1 LEFLS
6 LFEEAIVA
14 RVFDTPI
21 KTNDQSVDRVLAAGL
36 PVVLVF
42 LDGTASSDLERAMDR
57 LAEKNA
63 GHLLVAQIQVRD
75 NPETKRRYGIT
86 SSPAVVTIQD
96 TQERSKAQG
105 ISAADLEAHVDY
117 LLERGPMPQPRKAAG
132 GNGRVSTS
140 GVSRGTQARPSAGT
154 STSRP
159 VVVTDASFDR
169 DVMSSPLPVLVDFW
183 APWCGPCRM
192 TDPIVEKFAGEYAGR
207 LRVAKVNVDE
217 NPYIAQ
223 RFGIQSIPTMMVVRN
238 GQIVDRWM
246 GAMPEPVLRNKVSP
260 HI

>member
-1 LEFLS
+1 
-6 LFEEAIVA
+6 VA

-36 PVVLVF
+36 PVALVF
-42 LDGTASSDLERAMDR
+42 LDGPASSDLERAMDR
-57 LAEKNA
+57 LAGKNA

-75 NPETKRRYGIT
+75 NPETQRRYGI
-86 SSPAVVTIQD
+86 SSIPAVVTVRD

-117 LLERGPMPQPRKAAG
+117 LLERGPKPQPRKAEG
-132 GNGRVSTS
+132 GNGRVHTGAASADAQT
-140 GVSRGTQARPSAGT
+140 RHSAGA
-154 STSRP
+154 STGRP

-169 DVMSSPLPVLVDFW
+169 DVINSPLPVLVDFW

-192 TDPIVEKFAGEYAGR
+192 TDPIVEKFAREYAGR

-223 RFGIQSIPTMMVVRN
+223 RFGIQSIPTMMVVHN

-246 GAMPEPVLRNKVSP
+246 GAMPEPVLRNKVSA